1 MRNPVGQS
9 CPSQLRLT
17 PSRPDCLRRLSC
29 VCALMATLTLA
40 NAAPILD
47 TGNPTGFFT
56 NVASRLL
63 SSELNIDLTRIQ
75 IYPTNQY
82 TPAVHR
88 LLQVAAN
95 IYDATTNRSYDSSGF
110 PLPTLF
116 QPVFQKVINGAN
128 TEVYITNFVEF
139 TALGASLT
147 NTTPLDLGNSTDL
160 DNLQPFSLVYGVPII
175 VGAKKGLPNFNQF
188 AMQSAFA
195 IARKLQITRVSTN
208 ATVAPTSS
216 YKVNQMFNCSVSNQ
230 LAFDFWNSY
239 TNDYTRQTTIWVAD
253 HIQMGLTND
262 ETQNPWYLLNAY
274 IDNSTTINNWPGIGL
289 NMNPGSFQINNFNVI
304 LLPTAVYQFRSL
316 FFTTDLSANF
326 ETNVSI
332 NGSSLPQPHW
342 WLVMTN
348 NIQAVLIDTASG
360 RAIDYVQLRGP
371 TSVRDLTAEL
381 LNSTNF
387 ASLWLTNIDAN
398 SSPPGLPSGVNNQIF
413 ISMAAPYNPAVWGNT
428 PMPIIES
435 NIDGLRNFYHIGAVY
450 NRGLAFGLTNLQIQ
464 VGYTP
469 SSLTVQRITWQAND
483 PLVHYLNTDLTDTA
497 SSTDAQSYIANP
509 LIDAAPNERYQPWGI
524 MNQMNWLA
532 GVVVDANPYNIALK
546 DPLVWQSDDWDFPN
560 AQTLNPDWLGQVHRG
575 TPWQTIYLKASDVLG
590 EIQNGANVGTNTWM
604 NWTGDFDPT
613 DAAAMAPVR
622 DWHMVS
628 MLAALLNTNDL
639 RSLFS
644 LNNPNPNAWLVLL
657 DGLTALTNDLP
668 DSFGLSRGVVP
679 PQFGTLVISSNS
691 PQASAIV
698 NAIQSARMGQPG
710 QLFRDVGDILVIP
723 QLTEQSPF
731 LNWNDG
737 VQSSNGISD
746 EAYEMIPSQLLP
758 LLRSDSIG
766 SIAPTN
772 SQMQVQFTGY
782 DGHAYA
788 VQISSDLM
796 NWVSISTNCPVNGT
810 FNFMISAPINASQQ
824 FYRSVLLQ

>member
-1 MRNPVGQS
+1 
-9 CPSQLRLT
+9 
-17 PSRPDCLRRLSC
+17 
-29 VCALMATLTLA
+29 MATLTLA

-47 TGNPTGFFT
+47 AGNPTGFFT

-160 DNLQPFSLVYGVPII
+160 GNLQPFSLVYGVPII

-195 IARKLQITRVSTN
+195 IARKLQITRASTN

-428 PMPIIES
+428 PMPIIEY

-657 DGLTALTNDLP
+657 DGLTTLTNDLP

-698 NAIQSARMGQPG
+698 NAIQSARIGQPG

-746 EAYEMIPSQLLP
+746 EAYEIIPSQLLS
-758 LLRSDSIG
+758 LLRADSIG
-766 SIAPTN
+766 SIASVN
-772 SQMQVQFTGY
+772 GQMLVQFSGY

-788 VQISSDLM
+788 IEVSSDLI
-796 NWVSISTNCPVNGT
+796 NWVSISTNSPANEAFNFTITAPVNSG
-810 FNFMISAPINASQQ
+810 PQ